1 MTQNILTLTER
12 DFARFVELLENP
24 PPPTA
29 ALRKAMAEY
38 QARMAVTP
46 NNVPV
51 LPTAPAI
58 SHPSAAPDIALPRAG
73 SVPAHNS
80 SELPAAR

>member
-1 MTQNILTLTER
+1 MTPMQSRLTLTER
-12 DFARFVELLENP
+12 DYARFVELLENP

-46 NNVPV
+46 NNVPS
-51 LPTAPAI
+51 TAPA
-58 SHPSAAPDIALPRAG
+58 
-73 SVPAHNS
+73 PAS
-80 SELPAAR
+80 SRR